1 MTSYLLLPAFLKLR
15 GKTMKQALLY
25 ENGSPDKTIHCF
37 ACIREC
43 IIPVERTGFCRTRKN
58 IDGELFSLY
67 YGYFSGIRPGPLGS
81 KPFLHFKDPQ
91 TGELY
96 PEDEPTLSIG
106 GFGCNFQCKGCQN
119 VDVSNLP
126 DNVEEIAIRKSPEEI
141 VAEAKEKSIRI
152 IAFTWNEPAIMPE
165 IVFDIA
171 KLAHKNGIRTV
182 YVCNGSPTKKH
193 LDLIMPYMDAFRYD
207 IKAGPEVGD
216 EFYRHYC
223 NLDLGYTV
231 DKILESIK
239 YTKDHGKH
247 IEILTVLI
255 PTYAP
260 SCTRSVLKTARWIK
274 ENLGEDTPWHLAR
287 FFPAHEFNKPSLKT
301 PDAEI
306 DYCAN
311 LARTLDLKNV
321 YAVKDKGCDCLNPK
335 SEDSCCC
342 CCD

>member
-1 MTSYLLLPAFLKLR
+1 
-15 GKTMKQALLY
+15 MKQALLY
-25 ENGSPDKTIHCF
+25 ENGSPDKTIQCF

-43 IIPVERTGFCRTRKN
+43 RIPIDKTGFCRTRKN
-58 IDGELFSLY
+58 IEGALFSLY
-67 YGYFSGIRPGPLGS
+67 YGYFSGIRTGPLGA
-81 KPFLHFKDPQ
+81 KPFLHFKDPE
-91 TGELY
+91 TGQIY

-106 GFGCNFQCKGCQN
+106 GFSCNFQCKGCQN
-119 VDVSNLP
+119 VDVSSLP
-126 DNVEEIAIRKSPEEI
+126 DNIEEVAIRKSPEEI
-141 VAEAKEKSIRI
+141 VAEAKEKNIKI

-171 KLAHKNGIRTV
+171 KLAHENNIRTV
-182 YVCNGSPTKKH
+182 YVCNGTPTKKH
-193 LDLIMPYMDAFRYD
+193 LDLIMPYIDAFRYD

-223 NLDLGYTV
+223 NVDMDDTV
-231 DKILESIK
+231 NKILESIK
-239 YTKDHGKH
+239 YTKEHGKH
-247 IEILTVLI
+247 LEILTVLI
-255 PTYAP
+255 PTYVP

-311 LARTLDLKNV
+311 LARTVDLKNV
-321 YAVKDKGCDCLNPK
+321 YAVKDNGCDCLK
-335 SEDSCCC
+335 DEDEKGNSCCC
-342 CCD
+342 CCGD